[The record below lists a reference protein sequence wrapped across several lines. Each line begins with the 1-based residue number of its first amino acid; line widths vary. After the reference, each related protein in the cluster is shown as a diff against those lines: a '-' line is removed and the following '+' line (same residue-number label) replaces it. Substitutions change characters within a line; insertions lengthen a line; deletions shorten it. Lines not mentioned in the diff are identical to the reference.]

1 DGDAIGGTINFRT
14 PTAFDFKDAKVMRAW
29 LSGGFNSNARSAG
42 EKAALY
48 QGQFDIGRRFADDR
62 FGIFLSANYGVSNGN
77 SQETEND
84 GEWEPY
90 IWRKNSTETISQD
103 NMHLPGIDL
112 DYRRFEQ
119 TRWGG
124 NLS

>member
-1 DGDAIGGTINFRT
+1 
-14 PTAFDFKDAKVMRAW
+14 MRAW

-84 GEWEPY
+84 GEWEWQSRNPPRQAKVAITEISY
-90 IWRKNSTETISQD
+90 KKNSIRLKTTQKLLI
-103 NMHLPGIDL
+103 GI
-112 DYRRFEQ
+112 
-119 TRWGG
+119 TP
-124 NLS
+124 